1 MCEGAGVGGVAGG
14 HSRMQ
19 SPIRSETCPAHPPLR
34 CRQLA
39 GAGWWHSLYGA
50 IMTFTENSSTVV
62 GGVAECASPRFAV
75 ADQEGT

>member
-1 MCEGAGVGGVAGG
+1 MTTDLLSVHPWAAA
-14 HSRMQ
+14 
-19 SPIRSETCPAHPPLR
+19 AHPPLR

-39 GAGWWHSLYGA
+39 GGGWWHSLYGA

-62 GGVAECASPRFAV
+62 GGVAECASPQFAV